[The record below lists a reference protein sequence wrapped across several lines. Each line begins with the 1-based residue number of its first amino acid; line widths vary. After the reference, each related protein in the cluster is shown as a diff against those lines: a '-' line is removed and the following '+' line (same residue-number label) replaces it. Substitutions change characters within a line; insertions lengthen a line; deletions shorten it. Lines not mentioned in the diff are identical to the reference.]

1 MHDRLKQIC
10 GYLIIAL
17 NTQRLSAPQKLAAI
31 LAFAV
36 NDSAAEARLIWK
48 WHSVTQLYFAQY

>member
-48 WHSVTQLYFAQY
+48 